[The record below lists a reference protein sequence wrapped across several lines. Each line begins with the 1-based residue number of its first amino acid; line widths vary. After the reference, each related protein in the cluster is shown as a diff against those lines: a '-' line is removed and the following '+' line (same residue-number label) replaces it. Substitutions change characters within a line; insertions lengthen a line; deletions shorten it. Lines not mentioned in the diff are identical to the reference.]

1 MSAKGRPER
10 ESAPQRGAEG
20 NPVAARGRLLVIPST
35 LGDVL
40 PAEVIPPRTVEE
52 ARRLRHLV
60 AETPKSARAFMK
72 AIDSLHPLQDVA
84 IEELSEHTASSA
96 VDALLAPALAG
107 DDLGLISDA
116 GSPGIA
122 DPGAWLVAAAHRAGI
137 EVVPLPGASAIA
149 LALAASG
156 LDGQRFCFH
165 GYLPAKPEPRASA
178 LRSLDERVTREGV
191 TQLFI
196 ETPYR
201 NEALL
206 TAVLTACRPSALL
219 CVAVDLTLSTQQVIM
234 RPIGDWRRLARPSLA
249 KRPAVF
255 LLGRD
260 G

>member
-1 MSAKGRPER
+1 MSALHDP
-10 ESAPQRGAEG
+10 GAG
-20 NPVAARGRLLVIPST
+20 RGRLLVIPST

-40 PAEVIPPRTVEE
+40 PAEVIPPRTLE
-52 ARRLRHLV
+52 AARPLRHLV
-60 AETPKSARAFMK
+60 AETPKSARAFMR
-72 AIDSLHPLQDVA
+72 AIGGTHPLHEVA
-84 IEELSEHTASSA
+84 IEQLSEHTAPSA

-107 DDLGLISDA
+107 HDLGLISDA

-137 EVVPLPGASAIA
+137 EVIPLPGASAIA

-156 LDGQRFCFH
+156 LDGQRFSFH

-178 LRSLDERVTREGV
+178 LRALDERVARDGA

-196 ETPYR
+196 EAPYR

-206 TAVLTACRPSALL
+206 AAVLATCRASTRF
-219 CVAVDLTLSTQQVIM
+219 CVAVDLTLATQQVIT
-234 RPIGDWRRLARPSLA
+234 RAIGAWRSMARPSLA

-255 LLGRD
+255 LLGRGD
-260 G
+260 